1 MATFYIFISL
11 RISSPTRNAEIT
23 SAKTLKLNSIGGEVS
38 IEALNDL
45 HFEATKVNCLDI
57 FFYIMSTLKHKDSYK
72 KSTSKLKKNWKFGQ
86 FQAHPSNFC

>member
-1 MATFYIFISL
+1 MANVYISIFL

-45 HFEATKVNCLDI
+45 HFEATKVNSHFILG
-57 FFYIMSTLKHKDSYK
+57 YR
-72 KSTSKLKKNWKFGQ
+72 
-86 FQAHPSNFC
+86 